1 MLRIFFL
8 CGVLLTM
15 GFCQI
20 NFVHQPVAVIDDP
33 LAIKFNPAGLAMNN
47 HSENLTFGNIR
58 SSELQKD
65 FAYFSQNGPVGFGYE
80 WNTQSRANHWSLAFS
95 KKISNSHAFGFSYDF
110 DNSIWDKGRLNVGW
124 MYRPFSYISL
134 GVHVKNAWS
143 GTDSLKNLNTGFAF
157 QNKTGRI
164 GAAIDWSFEFDDTGE
179 ELKVQEQNI
188 VSVFIEPVEG
198 IRLSGFYDLSQDENQ
213 YGISLGY
220 TLKYFGVES
229 STHSNN
235 PSYHTFAI
243 RKSENPFRTIF
254 SKFGQKKKQTY
265 IRMKLDGLFIE
276 EPEMEKPRFFFDF
289 DFNIPFLGGGKPMYG
304 KQLKKFIDEMKIL
317 TEDQNIHGMIIDLG
331 NVRGG
336 FSKLSEIRNA
346 LQKFSDAGKKIIVYS
361 KFGLQ
366 NKDVYL
372 LSMAD
377 EIYIHEQMGVD
388 LKGLNMEITFLRGLL
403 DTLSIVP
410 EVWRI
415 SPYKTAGDALL
426 NKTMSSEMRE
436 NYTQLLSSIY
446 IEFVAGIAKGKD
458 WSEEHT
464 RDVIDGGPYFLSKDA
479 QDNDLIS
486 GVKYPDEFEKYI
498 ENINDKKIE
507 IIKYKDLDWSIPYEY
522 AWDSEK
528 EKIAVIYAVGGI
540 VPGKSQPSPSGSK
553 VMGDKTISEAIK
565 QAREDKSIKA
575 IILRIDSGGG
585 SALASDIMWSEVLKT
600 TETDSA
606 NIKPFIASMSSVAAS
621 GGYYIACQA
630 DSIIAYP
637 STITGSIGVIGL
649 RLNFSELME
658 RFGIHTDNIK
668 LGEHA
673 DFASGSRLS
682 SEKENKQIMES
693 IQDIYDKFKERVV
706 KGREQIDNPDDL
718 DEIALGRV
726 WTGTQAVE
734 NGLIDYTGGY
744 YEAVELAK
752 ASAGIEG
759 EVEIVEYP
767 KRSQKS
773 KMKFLFGADTKIN
786 IIPDK
791 ILDTIYFSEIV
802 PVLESDQNQMI
813 IPVKIVIK

>member
-1 MLRIFFL
+1 MKKTVFFFGIL
-8 CGVLLTM
+8 FSIGYSQV
-15 GFCQI
+15 
-20 NFVHQPVAVIDDP
+20 NFIHQPVAATDDP
-33 LAIKFNPAGLAMNN
+33 LAIKFNPAGLAF
-47 HSENLTFGNIR
+47 HDQSETMMLGNV
-58 SSELQKD
+58 SSDGFQKD
-65 FAYFSQNGPVGFGYE
+65 FAFLSQDGPGGFGYE
-80 WNTQSRANHWSLAFS
+80 WNSGSGENIWSIAMGTKLSQSQSL
-95 KKISNSHAFGFSYDF
+95 GLSYSFKDAKWK
-110 DNSIWDKGRLNVGW
+110 SGGLNIGW
-124 MYRPFSYISL
+124 MYRPLTYLSL
-134 GVHVKNAWS
+134 GAHLKDAWS
-143 GTDSLKNLNTGFAF
+143 GIDDLKNLNTGLAV
-157 QNKTGRI
+157 QNKTGRY
-164 GAAIDWSFEFDDTGE
+164 GAAMDWLFEFDDTGE
-179 ELKVQEQNI
+179 EVIVNEQNI
-188 VSVFIEPVEG
+188 ASIFIEPIRG
-198 IRLSGFYDLSQDENQ
+198 IRLSGFYDLNQGEEQ
-213 YGISLGY
+213 YGVSLGF
-220 TLKYFGVES
+220 TLKNFGLES
-229 STHSNN
+229 YADPDQKTSQTVVFRQSDN
-235 PSYHTFAI
+235 PYRSI
-243 RKSENPFRTIF
+243 LK
-254 SKFGQKKKQTY
+254 KLLKGKKQTY
-265 IRMKLDGLFIE
+265 VRMKLDGLFIE
-276 EPEMEKPRFFFDF
+276 EPEMKKPKFSF
-289 DFNIPFLGGGKPMYG
+289 DFNIPFLGGYKTVYG

-317 TEDQNIHGMIIDLG
+317 TEDRNIHGMIIDLG
-331 NVRGG
+331 IVRGG

-361 KFGLQ
+361 KFGLM

-377 EIYIHEQMGVD
+377 EIYIHEQMGVG

-415 SPYKTAGDALL
+415 SPYKTAGDAFI
-426 NKTMSSEMRE
+426 NKTTSNEMRE
-436 NYTQLLSSIY
+436 NYTQLLSDIY
-446 IEFVAGIAKGKD
+446 NEFISGIAEGKG

-479 QDNDLIS
+479 QEKDLIS
-486 GVKYPDEFEKYI
+486 GVKYPDEFEKFV

-507 IIKYKDLDWSIPYEY
+507 IIKYKDLDWSTPYEY
-522 AWDSEK
+522 AWVPDK

-606 NIKPFIASMSSVAAS
+606 NIKPFIASMSSVAAC

-682 SEKENKQIMES
+682 SEKENKQIMKS

-726 WTGTQAVE
+726 WTGTQAGE